1 VRKNVGFLGG
11 YNMNIYEA
19 LTLGE
24 ACVNVNRNDLNLTL
38 ERMGDGSVCMDG
50 WCLAGLGQQSF
61 SMEEFNYGQVN
72 AFLEL
77 NK

>member
-1 VRKNVGFLGG
+1 
-11 YNMNIYEA
+11 
-19 LTLGE
+19 
-24 ACVNVNRNDLNLTL
+24 
-38 ERMGDGSVCMDG
+38 MGDGSVCMDG

>member
-24 ACVNVNRNDLNLTL
+24 AGVNVNVNRNGNDLNLTL
-38 ERMGDGSVCMDG
+38 ERMGDGSVYG
-50 WCLAGLGQQSF
+50 WLVPCWFGQQSF
-61 SMEEFNYGQVN
+61 SMEGKSLIM
-72 AFLEL
+72 A
-77 NK
+77 K